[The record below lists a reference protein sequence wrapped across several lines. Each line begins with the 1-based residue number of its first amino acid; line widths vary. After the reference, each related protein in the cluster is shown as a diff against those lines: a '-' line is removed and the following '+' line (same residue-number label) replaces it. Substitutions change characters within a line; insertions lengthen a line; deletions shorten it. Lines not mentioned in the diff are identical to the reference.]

1 MAYQIMAPQLIDT
14 ETSELLEFTPNNIS
28 ELDNDVLER
37 LVEDVR
43 KLDKFK
49 KVGEEEL
56 KKRLEDGKKFNKV
69 SLNKPQMMTVIASD
83 ERLVKALINK
93 YGYESIT
100 PLSLTQLKKKYG
112 EVVEKDIEPWLVKK
126 PKKPALK
133 FD

>member
-69 SLNKPQMMTVIASD
+69 SLGKPQMMTVIASD

-93 YGYESIT
+93 YGYESIL

-112 EVVEKDIEPWLVKK
+112 EAVEKDIEPWLVQK